1 METPSASLAAF
12 ERNPPATDGFPSQR
26 AISTEFDV
34 FFMEALASCWINS
47 LTADVVGHHDAHVA
61 SL

>member
-1 METPSASLAAF
+1 METPSASLASF

-26 AISTEFDV
+26 AINTEFDV
-34 FFMEALASCWINS
+34 FFKGALTSCWTNS
-47 LTADVVGHHDAHVA
+47 LIAGDVGRHNAHVA